1 MIVTSSLSLS
11 LPPFSPLWHTVYY
24 DSLYL
29 SHTLSLSIS
38 LTHSLSLCHV
48 CVCFIYSGEP
58 LEERYPSP
66 VLASEPL
73 TFDPPSLDFRDQ

>member
-1 MIVTSSLSLS
+1 MLVTSSLSLS

-24 DSLYL
+24 VS
-29 SHTLSLSIS
+29 LSLSHP
-38 LTHSLSLCHV
+38 LSLSLSV
-48 CVCFIYSGEP
+48 MCVCFIYSGEP